1 MQHKM
6 INDASAWLRS
16 LAQLRGRNQEWAEK
30 AVREAAS
37 LAAEEALSLGVIDI
51 LAEDQAL
58 LLALNGRKLSV
69 QGRELTLDTTDV
81 QLSVIAD
88 PNIAYLT
95 ADKPQ
100 QTPFARCFAIDD
112 VMPFQLKR
120 LRKYCRDRNIGR
132 VTIKKRGS
140 PLDPDAL
147 RLRLRLRG
155 DRECTIFLTQV
166 MGKPTVLIGRPLT
179 NNN

>member
-1 MQHKM
+1 MLPGRHTLT
-6 INDASAWLRS
+6 DGSEEDRTFSEPSAFLFEPDGAVIRAHLVTQ
-16 LAQLRGRNQEWAEK
+16 LAFQ
-30 AVREAAS
+30 
-37 LAAEEALSLGVIDI
+37 LAANKID
-51 LAEDQAL
+51 
-58 LLALNGRKLSV
+58 
-69 QGRELTLDTTDV
+69 
-81 QLSVIAD
+81 
-88 PNIAYLT
+88 PHIAYLT
-95 ADKPQ
+95 ADKPH
-100 QTPFARCFAIDD
+100 QTPFARCYAIDD
-112 VMPFQLKR
+112 VMSFQLKR
-120 LRKYCRDRNIGR
+120 LRQYCRDRNIGR